1 MENFSE
7 RLSTLPD
14 LSDEELDALEVEM
27 VAAFDAAD
35 EAGDV
40 DTMQALADGLDEVRA
55 EKTRRTE
62 TAPAEAPAAAPAEV
76 AASATSTTSATDAT
90 VTPLAATGL
99 GAESPENQIG
109 TPPGEAPA
117 PAPQAEQQPAPE
129 PPAEPQPEPQ
139 PEPPA
144 EPAPEPAPAPEEPP
158 AEPAPEPEPA
168 PAEPASEPAPEE
180 QPAEPAPEGEP
191 APEEEQ
197 PPAEGEPAPE
207 TASATTEQE
216 NNSVDIEVTA
226 SDVPEENDPV
236 AAPAERP
243 NVILAGGDIPGYTAG
258 SELTDMEQVAE
269 AFAAKVNSIRG
280 IAGDGEHILV
290 ASIRNREH
298 ATEDQTLSSSDPIGN
313 QRKVRQLVGDPANL
327 TRDALVAAGWCAP
340 KVPIYDIP
348 SIGTTD
354 RPIGSSLPTFNADRG
369 GIIFTRPPT
378 IVRPTAVDPR
388 GVSVWTPGDNAGG
401 VATDQAAITTPAM
414 ALTPVTGG
422 AAELAL
428 DPLLKPFFDVV
439 CGVTGEAELVA
450 LTLGLCF
457 SNLHQRAYPEWIR
470 VNTDFALVQ
479 QARMAEEWVLGIMKG
494 ASTPVGGAPA
504 TVLGTA
510 RDTLLAVRI
519 AAQEFRWNNRLA
531 QTTPLTFVAPSWVRD
546 AMAADLTFQ
555 APGDDAL
562 NTSFTEVDSWFGDF
576 NVDAVWS
583 NDGLTPAWTD
593 KGAYPATFDY
603 ILYATGAFLRLDG
616 GTLDLGVVRTKED
629 IQTNRYCTFTESFEA
644 VAYIGPGTGAA
655 DGKWSYTDSLAIKT
669 KGGVGGA
676 VTIA

>member
-1 MENFSE
+1 MEDFTE

-14 LSDEELDALEVEM
+14 LSDEELDALEQEM

-40 DTMQALADGLDEVRA
+40 DAMQNLADGLDEVRA
-55 EKTRRTE
+55 EKTRRSE
-62 TAPAEAPAAAPAEV
+62 TGAPAEAPAEEVPA
-76 AASATSTTSATDAT
+76 AASATTTTSGATDAT
-90 VTPLAATGL
+90 VTPVAATGL
-99 GAESPENQIG
+99 GAESPESQIG
-109 TPPGEAPA
+109 TPPGEAA

-144 EPAPEPAPAPEEPP
+144 EPAPAPAPEEPP

-226 SDVPEENDPV
+226 SDVPAENAPS

-258 SELTDMEQVAE
+258 SELTDLDGVAE

-290 ASIRNREH
+290 ASIRNRNEP
-298 ATEDQTLSSSDPIGN
+298 TEDQTLSSSDTIGN
-313 QRKVRQLVGDPANL
+313 ARKVRQLISDPANL
-327 TRDALVAAGWCAP
+327 TREALVAAGWCAP
-340 KVPIYDIP
+340 KVPIYDVP
-348 SIGTTD
+348 TIGTTD
-354 RPIGSSLPTFNADRG
+354 RPVASSIPTFNADRG
-369 GIIFTRPPT
+369 GIIFTRPPS
-378 IVRPTAVDPR
+378 IMRPTAVNPR
-388 GVSVWTPGDNAGG
+388 GVSVWTPGDPDEAAVTGTDMALAAVTGG
-401 VATDQAAITTPAM
+401 VAPDD
-414 ALTPVTGG
+414 
-422 AAELAL
+422 L
-428 DPLLKPFFDVV
+428 DPALKPFFDVE
-439 CGVTGEAELVA
+439 CGVNGEAELVA
-450 LTLGLCF
+450 LTMGLCF

-470 VNTDFALVQ
+470 ANTDFALVQ
-479 QARMAEEWVLGIMKG
+479 QARMAEEWILGIMKG
-494 ASTPVGGAPA
+494 ASTSVGAAGT
-504 TVLGTA
+504 TVLGTS
-510 RDTLLAVRI
+510 RDTLKAIRI
-519 AAQEFRWNNRLA
+519 AAQEFRWNNRLS
-531 QTTPLTFVAPSWVRD
+531 QTTPLTFIAPNWVRD

-562 NTSFTEVDSWFGDF
+562 NTSASEVDGWFSDF

-583 NDGLTPAWTD
+583 LDGLTPGGGFAA
-593 KGAYPATFDY
+593 KNAYPVTFDF

-616 GTLDLGVVRTKED
+616 GSLDLGVVRTKED
-629 IQTNRYCTFTESFEA
+629 IQTNRYCTFTETFEA
-644 VAYIGPGTGAA
+644 LAYIGPGTGVA
-655 DGKWSYTDSLAIKT
+655 DGLWSYTGTLAVKT

>member
-76 AASATSTTSATDAT
+76 AASGTTTNPADVT
-90 VTPLAATGL
+90 VAPVTADIGL

-117 PAPQAEQQPAPE
+117 PNPEQQPAPE
-129 PPAEPQPEPQ
+129 PSE
-139 PEPPA
+139 
-144 EPAPEPAPAPEEPP
+144 EPAPEPAPEPEQPAPEEPP
-158 AEPAPEPEPA
+158 AEPEPEPEPA

-180 QPAEPAPEGEP
+180 QPAEGEP
-191 APEEEQ
+191 APE
-197 PPAEGEPAPE
+197 PAPE
-207 TASATTEQE
+207 EAPAEPDQPTEQE
-216 NNSVDIEVTA
+216 NSVDIEVTA
-226 SDVPEENDPV
+226 EDVPEENEPAT
-236 AAPAERP
+236 AAAERP

-258 SELTDMEQVAE
+258 SELTDMDSVAE

-290 ASIRNREH
+290 ASVRNREH

-327 TRDALVAAGWCAP
+327 TPDALVAAGWCAP

-348 SIGTTD
+348 SIGTSD
-354 RPIGSSLPTFNADRG
+354 RPVASALPTFTADRG
-369 GIIFTRPPT
+369 GIIFTRPPV
-378 IVRPTAVDPR
+378 IARPAAGAPLGNAVW
-388 GVSVWTPGDNAGG
+388 VPGGNVGGLATDNAYVTNADTGAL
-401 VATDQAAITTPAM
+401 VTVTD
-414 ALTPVTGG
+414 TPVGT
-422 AAELAL
+422 AA
-428 DPLLKPFFDVV
+428 LKPFFDVV

-479 QARMAEEWVLGIMKG
+479 QARMAEEWVIGIMKA
-494 ASTPVGGAPA
+494 ASTSVGSAGT

-519 AAQEFRWNNRLA
+519 AAAEFRWNNRIALS
-531 QTTPLTFVAPSWVRD
+531 TPLTLVAPGWVQD
-546 AMAADLTFQ
+546 AMAADLSFQ

-562 NTSFTEVDSWFGDF
+562 NTNRAEVDSWFGEF
-576 NVDAVWS
+576 NVNPVWT
-583 NDGLTPAWTD
+583 NDGLTGTTGSFAA
-593 KGAYPATFDY
+593 KNAYPATFGF
-603 ILYATGAFLRLDG
+603 ILFATGAFLRLDG
-616 GTLDLGVVRTKED
+616 GSLDLGVVRTKED
-629 IQTNRYCTFTESFEA
+629 IQTNRYCTFTETFEA

-655 DGKWSYTDSLAIKT
+655 DGAWSYTGTLAVKT